1 MGQDREEGDDHS
13 RVIPPRSAVDP
24 LEAELFQE
32 EVRAAVRYE
41 RRLALKAAL
50 CILLV
55 VIMVYARQRWFI

>member
-1 MGQDREEGDDHS
+1 M
-13 RVIPPRSAVDP
+13 IPPSSAVDP